1 MDMTA
6 RQLLESFAQTAD
18 RTTLR
23 SDDWI
28 KFYDFIIHVH
38 VHRLQIPAREV
49 RDNLLLVDG
58 FSIQKASWLSTEFN
72 RLSEVLA
79 RYDTQRFHTLYRLS

>member
-1 MDMTA
+1 MDTTA
-6 RQLLESFAQTAD
+6 QQLLESFAQTAD

-28 KFYDFIIHVH
+28 KFYDFTIYVHAHHVQ
-38 VHRLQIPAREV
+38 VAAWEV
-49 RDNLLLVDG
+49 RDELLLAHD

-72 RLSEVLA
+72 RLSEILA
-79 RYDTQRFHTLYRLS
+79 RYDKQRFRNLYRPS